1 MRSAALISVT
11 RAGALASVTR
21 TGALIAA
28 SEQRS
33 DQTSYI

>member
-1 MRSAALISVT
+1 MRSAALISVM

-33 DQTSYI
+33 DQTSYV